1 MTKRKKKKVDKEI
14 EEWNKKVR
22 ELVEKNR
29 QKLVNAINKRKNSKK
44 KTRKKPT

>member
-22 ELVEKNR
+22 ELGEKNR
-29 QKLVNAINKRKNSKK
+29 QKLVNAINKGKNA
-44 KTRKKPT
+44 

>member
-22 ELVEKNR
+22 ELGEKNR
-29 QKLVNAINKRKNSKK
+29 QKLVLSLIHISEP
-44 KTRKKPT
+44 TRP

>member
-22 ELVEKNR
+22 KLGESNR
-29 QKLVNAINKRKNSKK
+29 QKLL
-44 KTRKKPT
+44 